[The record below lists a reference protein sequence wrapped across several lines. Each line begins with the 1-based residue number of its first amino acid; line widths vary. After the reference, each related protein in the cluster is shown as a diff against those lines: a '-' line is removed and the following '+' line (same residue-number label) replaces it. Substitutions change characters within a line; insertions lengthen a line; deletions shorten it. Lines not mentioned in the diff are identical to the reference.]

1 MSERPLEAGLTA
13 ETMLTVTAADT
24 ASALGSGDVAVLA
37 TPRIVAL
44 CEAATVAALAGRL
57 PGGSTSVGTRVE
69 CDHIAST
76 HPGETVTARATLVEV
91 DARRLQLTVTVAD
104 SAGRAVAVARVWR
117 VVRRSRVRS
126 TMVMVRTT
134 VKRKP
139 LLSILITAVIKQR
152 PPPE

>member
-13 ETMLTVTAADT
+13 ETTLTVTAADT

-91 DARRLQLTVTVAD
+91 DARRLQFTVTVAD

-117 VVRRSRVRS
+117 VVVDRERFLAR
-126 TMVMVRTT
+126 
-134 VKRKP
+134 
-139 LLSILITAVIKQR
+139 
-152 PPPE
+152 